1 MSVDDVEYY
10 RRRAL
15 EERERAARADSA
27 EAANAH
33 QELARH
39 YEGLVNRAD
48 MLPLTRGTA
57 ANQNEA
63 LPRRTDLN

>member
-1 MSVDDVEYY
+1 MSLDDVDYY

-15 EERERAARADSA
+15 EERELAARSENA

-39 YEGLVNRAD
+39 YEELVARAE
-48 MLPLTRGTA
+48 MLPLKHA
-57 ANQNEA
+57 PPANQNEA
-63 LPRRTDLN
+63 GSIPDLG